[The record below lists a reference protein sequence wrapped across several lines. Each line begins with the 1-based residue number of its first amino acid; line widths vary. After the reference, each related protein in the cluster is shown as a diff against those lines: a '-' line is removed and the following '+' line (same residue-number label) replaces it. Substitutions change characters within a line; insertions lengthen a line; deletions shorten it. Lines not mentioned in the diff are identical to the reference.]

1 LNPPSDKQIA
11 ILEKYKVPIPATKE
25 EATAVIGK
33 IFAQQNGEKEQEQP
47 VKPEPTQVLPERS
60 ESERTE
66 ECSHM
71 IQILWDMAQK
81 KAFAIFPPPQST
93 GATVMPTD
101 DKERDRI
108 ILAEV
113 LYKGLVECWNR

>member
-1 LNPPSDKQIA
+1 MNPPSDKQIA
-11 ILEKYKVPIPATKE
+11 ILQKYQADIPATKE

-33 IFAQQNGEKEQEQP
+33 LFGEQDKKANGNGN
-47 VKPEPTQVLPERS
+47 KPEPVQVLPERS

-71 IQILWDMAQK
+71 IEILWDMAEK
-81 KAFAIFPPPQST
+81 KSRNIIANYTSADGKDQ
-93 GATVMPTD
+93 
-101 DKERDRI
+101 I